1 MIVYSK
7 QLTNR
12 KNSATI
18 TTVEY
23 TVQYRVGLD
32 GSALLY
38 CYTVYK
44 HTFSHVRGEIMA
56 NSKGKNTVSAVEEIA
71 RPIAED
77 LGLDIWDIRYLK
89 EGSQWYLRIFIDKD
103 GGVDINDCERMSR
116 ALDEPLDKADP
127 IDGEYILEVSS
138 PGIERELLKPEHFSA
153 FIGADIMVKMIRP
166 IDGIGKEFKGV
177 LTSYDDGEVTITDH
191 SGENTVTVNKKD
203 AAYIKL
209 DDFD

>member
-1 MIVYSK
+1 
-7 QLTNR
+7 
-12 KNSATI
+12 
-18 TTVEY
+18 
-23 TVQYRVGLD
+23 
-32 GSALLY
+32 
-38 CYTVYK
+38 
-44 HTFSHVRGEIMA
+44 MA
-56 NSKGKNTVSAVEEIA
+56 NSKGKNTVSIVEEIA
-71 RPIAED
+71 RPIAEG

-89 EGSQWYLRIFIDKD
+89 EGSQWFLRIFIDKD

-138 PGIERELLKPEHFSA
+138 PGIERELIRPEHFDA
-153 FIGADIMVKMIRP
+153 FLGADIMVKMIRP

-177 LTSYDDGEVTITDH
+177 LTSYEDGEVTVTDH
-191 SGENTVTVNKKD
+191 SGENTVTINKKD